1 MAKADL
7 TAQRLRDLLS
17 YDQTTGE
24 FRWSVR
30 TSNRIS
36 IGNVAGNPLSTGY
49 LQICID
55 GHTHTAHRLAWFYV
69 HGVWPSGQI
78 DHLDG
83 VRTNNAISN
92 LRDVPVTVNRQNL
105 RHPKSNNKSSSY
117 LGVTFSRR
125 RQKWVAQIV
134 VDGRHIHIGSF
145 QDEQTAAKAYVSA
158 KRRLHVGCTI

>member
-7 TAQRLRDLLS
+7 TAQRLRTLLS
-17 YDQTTGE
+17 YDRETGV
-24 FRWSVR
+24 FRWTVR

-36 IGNVAGNPLSTGY
+36 IGDVAGNPLATGY

-55 GHTHTAHRLAWFYV
+55 GHTHTAHRLAWLYV

-83 VRTNNAISN
+83 VRTNNAIGN
-92 LRDVPVTVNRQNL
+92 LRDVPAKINRQNL
-105 RHPKSNNKSSSY
+105 RLPRSDNKSSSY
-117 LGVTFSRR
+117 LGVTFSKR
-125 RQKWVAQIV
+125 RQRWIAQIF
-134 VDGRHIHIGSF
+134 VDGKHIHIGQF
-145 QDEQTAAKAYVSA
+145 LDEQSAAVAYVAA